1 MISNGGKNYKNPH
14 KSSPVLIHSSALTQ
28 ILTAEVLA
36 THQNSTIIPIV
47 QFKTMDKEN
56 DALN

>member
-1 MISNGGKNYKNPH
+1 MISNGEKNYKNLL
-14 KSSPVLIHSSALTQ
+14 KSNPVLIHSSAPTQ

-36 THQNSTIIPIV
+36 THQNSTIIQIV
-47 QFKTMDKEN
+47 QFKTTGKEN